1 MSRRLAVQATGLFT
15 RSGGRPRHSQT
26 HQPGMTL
33 QSVCIEQ
40 PSVLVESRNF
50 CPGRPGT
57 AVPGQAPLGNEDHAR
72 RHRHLG
78 DRGPGCCGSRRPAR
92 GPLHSRPSRPSR
104 PSRHSYRA
112 PFTAHGIQ
120 DPLQNGGGPSNEI
133 GFGFRVSFEQRI
145 RDSQRRVGLSSSD
158 PMARSPVAG
167 SVFVLASSSLAKV
180 ASGES

>member
-57 AVPGQAPLGNEDHAR
+57 AVPGPAPLGDE
-72 RHRHLG
+72 
-78 DRGPGCCGSRRPAR
+78 
-92 GPLHSRPSRPSR
+92 
-104 PSRHSYRA
+104 
-112 PFTAHGIQ
+112 

-145 RDSQRRVGLSSSD
+145 RDTQRPVGASSSD
-158 PMARSPVAG
+158 PMARSPVTG
-167 SVFVLASSSLAKV
+167 SVPVLALSSLAGL
-180 ASGES
+180 ASAEA